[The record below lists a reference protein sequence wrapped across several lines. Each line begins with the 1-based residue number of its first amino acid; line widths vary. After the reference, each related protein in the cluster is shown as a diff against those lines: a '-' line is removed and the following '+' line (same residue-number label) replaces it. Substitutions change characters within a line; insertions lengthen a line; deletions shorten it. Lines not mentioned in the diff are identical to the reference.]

1 MIKLIDILD
10 EAIVGDFINK
20 IKSIPGNI
28 ALKKRISQFNELEVK
43 IFEYQNNY
51 NGPINTVLE
60 KYALFFKYYCSGFNS
75 SVDKLESKELAKFLT
90 KHYKQ
95 DLQPELTGMLKNT
108 LLAHGGKNYKSLDV
122 IDVDKFLGTNMPNKG
137 HFGPGFY
144 LTNAVAIKVAEH
156 YGNDVQP
163 MVINN
168 VLKPLDI
175 RPGTKNYYGNTDYEG
190 KDVTASTDIGSY
202 IGKPSYQL
210 VAYITGVPE
219 LDKMWL
225 QNSKKAGVKE
235 LVKQIKNQYSD
246 KISDTQIKDIIKNV
260 KFQVTD
266 KKDFVSSLTSS
277 SSLEDVYK
285 QGKYDLIITTK
296 NTSGVGLDKYP
307 KAEVVVLKDKAQ
319 DVKSIFPSI
328 EGIMKSDGQKIERNM
343 SSANIHD

>member
-43 IFEYQNNY
+43 IFEYQNDY

-60 KYALFFKYYCSGFNS
+60 KYTSFFKYYCNSFNN
-75 SVDKLESKELAKFLT
+75 SVSKLENKELAKFLT

-175 RPGTKNYYGNTDYEG
+175 RPGTKNYYGNTDFKG
-190 KDVTASTDIGSY
+190 KNVIAY
-202 IGKPSYQL
+202 VNAGKYLSKDNYQL
-210 VAYITGVPE
+210 YADITGVPE

-225 QNSKKAGVKE
+225 QNCKEEGVKE
-235 LVKQIKNQYSD
+235 LINGLKDILSNKVSD
-246 KISDTQIKDIIKNV
+246 EQIKDMVKNV

-266 KKDFVSSLTSS
+266 KKEPVSSLTSS
-277 SSLEDVYK
+277 PSLETVYK

-296 NTSGVGLDKYP
+296 NTSGIGLDKYP

-319 DVKSIFPSI
+319 DVKSIYPSI

>member
-1 MIKLIDILD
+1 LFKT
-10 EAIVGDFINK
+10 
-20 IKSIPGNI
+20 
-28 ALKKRISQFNELEVK
+28 R
-43 IFEYQNNY
+43 
-51 NGPINTVLE
+51 
-60 KYALFFKYYCSGFNS
+60 KYASFFKGYCNSFNS
-75 SVDKLESKELAKFLT
+75 SIDKLENKEVARFLT

-95 DLQPELTGMLKNT
+95 DLQPELTGILKST
-108 LLAHGGKNYKSLDV
+108 LLAHGGKSYKSLDI
-122 IDVDKFLGTNMPNKG
+122 IDVDKFLSTGTGNLG
-137 HFGPGFY
+137 HFGSGFY
-144 LTNAVAIKVAEH
+144 LTNAITINVAKH
-156 YGNDVQP
+156 YGSDVQP

-190 KDVTASTDIGSY
+190 KDVIAYVNIGKY
-202 IGKPSYQL
+202 IGQDNYQL
-210 VAYITGVPE
+210 STHITGVPE

-225 QNSKKAGVKE
+225 QNSKKSGVKE
-235 LVKQIKNQYSD
+235 LVKQLKDKLSNKVSD
-246 KISDTQIKDIIKNV
+246 EQIKDMVKNI

>member
-1 MIKLIDILD
+1 MIKLIDI
-10 EAIVGDFINK
+10 ISK

-175 RPGTKNYYGNTDYEG
+175 RPGTKNYYGNTDFEG
-190 KDVTASTDIGSY
+190 KNVIAY
-202 IGKPSYQL
+202 VNAGKYLDKDNYQL
-210 VAYITGVPE
+210 YADITGVPE

-225 QNSKKAGVKE
+225 QNSKKEGVKE
-235 LVKQIKNQYSD
+235 LIKQLKDILSNKVSD
-246 KISDTQIKDIIKNV
+246 EQIKDMVKNV

-266 KKDFVSSLTSS
+266 KKEPVSSLTSS
-277 SSLEDVYK
+277 PSLETVYK
-285 QGKYDLIITTK
+285 QGKYDLIVTSK
-296 NTSGVGLDKYP
+296 NTSGVGFDKYP

>member
-28 ALKKRISQFNELEVK
+28 ALKKRISQFNELEIK
-43 IFEYQNNY
+43 IFEYQNDY

-60 KYALFFKYYCSGFNS
+60 KYASFFKYYCNSFNN
-75 SVDKLESKELAKFLT
+75 SVSKLENKELAKFLT

-175 RPGTKNYYGNTDYEG
+175 RPGTKNYYGNTDFEG
-190 KDVTASTDIGSY
+190 KNVIAY
-202 IGKPSYQL
+202 VNAGKYLGKDNYQL
-210 VAYITGVPE
+210 YADITGVPE

-225 QNSKKAGVKE
+225 QNSKKEGVKE
-235 LVKQIKNQYSD
+235 LIKQLKDILSNKVSD
-246 KISDTQIKDIIKNV
+246 EQIKDMVKNV

-266 KKDFVSSLTSS
+266 KKEPVSSLTSS
-277 SSLEDVYK
+277 PSLETVYK

-296 NTSGVGLDKYP
+296 NTSGIGLDKYP

-319 DVKSIFPSI
+319 DVKSIYPSI

>member
-1 MIKLIDILD
+1 MIKLLDILD
-10 EAIVGDFINK
+10 EAIVGDIISK

-28 ALKKRISQFNELEVK
+28 ALKKRISQFNELEAK
-43 IFEYQNNY
+43 IFEYQNDY

-175 RPGTKNYYGNTDYEG
+175 RPGTKNYYGNTDFEG
-190 KDVTASTDIGSY
+190 KNVIWV
-202 IGKPSYQL
+202 I
-210 VAYITGVPE
+210 AY
-219 LDKMWL
+219 
-225 QNSKKAGVKE
+225 
-235 LVKQIKNQYSD
+235 
-246 KISDTQIKDIIKNV
+246 
-260 KFQVTD
+260 
-266 KKDFVSSLTSS
+266 
-277 SSLEDVYK
+277 
-285 QGKYDLIITTK
+285 
-296 NTSGVGLDKYP
+296 
-307 KAEVVVLKDKAQ
+307 
-319 DVKSIFPSI
+319 
-328 EGIMKSDGQKIERNM
+328 GI
-343 SSANIHD
+343 